1 MKNRC
6 RLEKMR
12 HSERFVQGGSK
23 PHERR
28 DKKGQPVTTKR
39 VDEEA
44 VKVVFYMK
52 LHYDYY

>member
-6 RLEKMR
+6 LEKMR

-44 VKVVFYMK
+44 VKVAFYMK